1 MMERKLRGAGCRVQ
15 VAGCRV
21 QGAGCRLWG
30 AGCRVW
36 VARSQ
41 KIWLFLILLVIS
53 PVGMKAQKAISLEE
67 MLAWAEANH
76 PMGELADAVAER
88 GEAALLQAR
97 GAFDPKLSGTYDL
110 KEFKST
116 EYFNYGEAGVE
127 WQSPYAVKIA
137 GGYQFARGTY
147 LNDERTVPANGQAY
161 LAVKLPLLQG
171 LITDAARIGRER
183 GMLAMDRQQAM
194 ADVIRNELRYDLATR
209 YAAWLYAER
218 AVAINQETEEL
229 INVYLENTRG
239 LFQQGD
245 KAAVDTLEASVYLNT
260 QRQATRQAQVDAD
273 LARRSLSELYW
284 PLEFTDIPNGL
295 RPEWLMVIPTGN
307 WAATHPEL
315 QEARLTVND
324 YQLQERL
331 KREMLKPTL
340 DVSYYLLGDG
350 FDLPAGDDQ
359 NGGLLDRAF
368 KVGAK
373 ASYPIF
379 NRKAR
384 GGVQEAELKIRE
396 GAAKLSAKTQS
407 LEQKSAAYQ
416 DAIAAYNQQ
425 LSAAGQLADQ
435 SRRLLEAEQELFSLG
450 ESTQFLLNARQQ
462 NFQKALLNLEKLRF
476 SRNKAVVTL
485 RYLIAEW

>member
-1 MMERKLRGAGCRVQ
+1 MMERKLAVG
-15 VAGCRV
+15 
-21 QGAGCRLWG
+21 GCRLQVVSCKLAG
-30 AGCRVW
+30 ASCGGQVGRG
-36 VARSQ
+36 Q
-41 KIWLFLILLVIS
+41 KRWLLLVLLAFFS
-53 PVGMKAQKAISLEE
+53 FGLEAQKVVSLEE

-76 PMGELADAVAER
+76 PMGELAEAVAER

-97 GAFDPKLSGTYDL
+97 GAFDPKLSGAYDL
-110 KEFKST
+110 KEFKGT
-116 EYFNYGEAGVE
+116 EYFNYGEAGLE
-127 WQSPYAVKIA
+127 WQSPYAVKVAA
-137 GGYQFARGTY
+137 GFQFARGTF
-147 LNDERTVPANGQAY
+147 LNEEQTVPDNGQAY
-161 LAVKLPLLQG
+161 LAIKLPLLQG

-183 GMLAMDRQQAM
+183 GMLAKDRQQAM
-194 ADVIRNELRYDLATR
+194 ANVIRNELRYDLANR

-218 AVAINQETEEL
+218 AVSINQETEDL
-229 INVYLENTRG
+229 IGVYLENTRG

-260 QRQATRQAQVDAD
+260 QRQASRKAQVEAD

-284 PLEFTDIPNGL
+284 PLEFADLPNGL

-307 WAATHPEL
+307 WATAHPEL

-350 FDLPAGDDQ
+350 VDLPAGSDQ
-359 NGGLLDRAF
+359 NGGLLDRSF